1 MRTLFSGR
9 DCLCVF
15 LLSLPHGVM
24 GKGGRHMGRGG
35 PFQQALPP
43 MLARDLA
50 SSPDVDGRAV
60 SKVVLVVFKRHSR
73 PQVNP

>member
-1 MRTLFSGR
+1 
-9 DCLCVF
+9 
-15 LLSLPHGVM
+15 M
-24 GKGGRHMGRGG
+24 GKGERHMGRGG